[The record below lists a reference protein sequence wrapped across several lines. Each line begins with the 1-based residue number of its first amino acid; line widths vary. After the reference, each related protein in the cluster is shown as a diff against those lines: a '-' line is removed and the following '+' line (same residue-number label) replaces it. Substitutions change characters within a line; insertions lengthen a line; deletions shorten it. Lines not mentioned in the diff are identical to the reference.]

1 MRKAYIAGNW
11 KMNKTIAESVAL
23 AKGVAAGIS
32 GDINADVAIIPQ
44 FLAIP
49 EVVKAV
55 VATPVKVGAQ
65 DVFYE
70 TSGAFTGEIAPDMLK
85 DAGCSFAL
93 VGHSERRHVI
103 GETDEIIRKKLDA
116 LLAAKLDVILCIG
129 ELIEERNAGK
139 TEERLNIQVRAG
151 LTGLTS
157 EQIAR
162 VTLAYEPVWAIGTG
176 VTATT
181 EQAQDAHA
189 FVRKLVGELFDS
201 NVAESIRIQYG
212 GSVKPG
218 NAAELLAQPDVDGA
232 LVGGAALTSDSFLG
246 IIAGAK

>member
-11 KMNKTIAESVAL
+11 KMNKTISESVEL
-23 AKGVAAGIS
+23 ANSVAS
-32 GDINADVAIIPQ
+32 GLNGNTTADAAVIPQ

-55 VATPVKVGAQ
+55 AGTPVAVGAQ

-70 TSGAFTGEIAPDMLK
+70 KSGAFTGEISPDMLK
-85 DAGCSFAL
+85 DAGCTFCL

-103 GETDEIIRKKLDA
+103 GETDDIIRKKLDA
-116 LLAAKLDVILCIG
+116 LLSVGLGVILCIG

-151 LTGLTS
+151 LTGLTK
-157 EQIAR
+157 EQVSN

-181 EQAQDAHA
+181 IQAQEAHA
-189 FVRKLVGELFDS
+189 FIRSLVAELFDDS
-201 NVAESIRIQYG
+201 VAEAMRIQYG
-212 GSVKPG
+212 GSVKPS
-218 NAAELLAQPDVDGA
+218 NATELLAQPDVDGA
-232 LVGGAALTSDSFLG
+232 LVGGAALMSDSFLG